1 MESPDRRYTV
11 EKNILALMLQ
21 KYDSFTRSER
31 KIVDYV
37 LEHQKE
43 TQYISI
49 TDLSAVCQ
57 VAVSTVSLFC
67 RKLKLAGFNDF
78 KLELARAALPA
89 GANVGQLAGEVL
101 PGDTPGAVM
110 GKVLRTV
117 QDELNNAYHML
128 SEAAVTRAVDLLRGA
143 GQVLCL
149 GQGTTPRWPWRPA
162 QFSTTSPKF
171 KTIQDS
177 HMQAVALSTLASE
190 DVVLYFSHSG
200 ATHEVLEAGEVVRS
214 RGARLI
220 LVTRYLNSP
229 ASAYADTVLL
239 CGPNEQPFQFG
250 SSAALMAQ
258 LYVLEVLLSE
268 FIRRDPET
276 AERYRQSVGKALT
289 QKHV

>member
-1 MESPDRRYTV
+1 M
-11 EKNILALMLQ
+11 EKNIVALMLQ
-21 KYDSFTRSER
+21 EYENFTRSER
-31 KIVDYV
+31 KIADYV

-49 TDLSAVCQ
+49 TDLSAECE

-67 RKLKLAGFNDF
+67 RKLRLAGFNDF

-89 GANVGQLAGEVL
+89 GAIPGSYGGEI
-101 PGDTPGAVM
+101 TPEDPPAAVM
-110 GKVLRTV
+110 GKVLHTA
-117 QDELNNAYHML
+117 QDALNNAYHML
-128 SEAAVTRAVDLLRGA
+128 SERDVNRAADLLRDA
-143 GQVLCL
+143 GQVICL
-149 GQGTTPRWPWRPA
+149 GQGNHSVVALAAWA

-177 HMQAVALSTLASE
+177 HMQAVMLSTLSKR
-190 DVVLYFSHSG
+190 DVVLYFSYSG
-200 ATHEVLEAGEVVRS
+200 ATHEVLEAAEVIRS

-220 LVTRYLNSP
+220 LVTRFPNSP

-250 SSAALMAQ
+250 STSALISQ

-276 AERYRQSVGKALT
+276 AERNRQSVGKSLT
-289 QKHV
+289 QKCV

>member
-1 MESPDRRYTV
+1 M
-11 EKNILALMLQ
+11 EKNILAQMLQ
-21 KYDSFTRSER
+21 EYDSFTRSER

-49 TDLSAVCQ
+49 TDLSAECE

-89 GANVGQLAGEVL
+89 GSNVSQLTGEIL
-101 PGDTPGAVM
+101 PEDTPGLVM
-110 GKVLRTV
+110 GKVLHTV
-117 QDELNNAYHML
+117 QEELNNAYHML
-128 SEAAVTRAVDLLRGA
+128 AAPSVTRAVDLLRGA
-143 GQVLCL
+143 GQVICL
-149 GQGTTPRWPWRPA
+149 GQGNHSVVALAAWA

-177 HMQAVALSTLASE
+177 HMQAVMLSTLTRE
-190 DVVLYFSHSG
+190 DVVLYFSYSG
-200 ATHEVLEAGEVVRS
+200 ATHEVLEAAELIRS
-214 RGARLI
+214 RRARLI
-220 LVTRYLNSP
+220 LVTRFLNSP

-250 SSAALMAQ
+250 SSAALIAQ
-258 LYVLEVLLSE
+258 LYVVEVLLSE
-268 FIRRDPET
+268 FVRRDPEG
-276 AERYRQSVGKALT
+276 AERNRRSVGKALT
-289 QKHV
+289 QKCV

>member
-1 MESPDRRYTV
+1 M
-11 EKNILALMLQ
+11 EKNILAQMLQ
-21 KYDSFTRSER
+21 EYDSFTRSER

-49 TDLSAVCQ
+49 TDLSAECE

-67 RKLKLAGFNDF
+67 RKLKLAGFNAF
-78 KLELARAALPA
+78 KLELARAALSA
-89 GANVGQLAGEVL
+89 GDSKDRLSGEIL
-101 PGDTPGAVM
+101 PEDTPGLVM
-110 GKVLRTV
+110 GKVLHTV
-117 QDELNNAYHML
+117 QEELNNAYHML
-128 SEAAVTRAVDLLRGA
+128 AEKAVTRAVDLLRGA

-149 GQGTTPRWPWRPA
+149 GQGNHSVVALAAWA

-177 HMQAVALSTLASE
+177 HMQTVALSTLGRE
-190 DVVLYFSHSG
+190 DVVLYFSYSG
-200 ATHEVLEAGEVVRS
+200 ATHEVLEAAEVIRS

-250 SSAALMAQ
+250 SSAALIAQ
-258 LYVLEVLLSE
+258 LYVVEVLLSE
-268 FIRRDPET
+268 FVRRDPEQ
-276 AERYRQSVGKALT
+276 AERNRQSVGKALT
-289 QKHV
+289 QKCV

>member
-1 MESPDRRYTV
+1 M
-11 EKNILALMLQ
+11 EKNIVALMLQ
-21 KYDSFTRSER
+21 EYENFTRSER
-31 KIVDYV
+31 KIADYV

-49 TDLSAVCQ
+49 TDLSAECE

-78 KLELARAALPA
+78 KLELARASLPA
-89 GANVGQLAGEVL
+89 GTGASQLAGEIL
-101 PGDTPGAVM
+101 LEDPLGTVM
-110 GKVLRTV
+110 GKVLHSL
-117 QDELNNAYHML
+117 QEELNNAYHML
-128 SEAAVTRAVDLLRGA
+128 SEAAVARAVDLLRGA
-143 GQVLCL
+143 DQVVCL
-149 GQGTTPRWPWRPA
+149 GQGNHSVVALAAWG

-177 HMQAVALSTLASE
+177 HMQAVVLSTLSRE

-200 ATHEVLEAGEVVRS
+200 ATHEVLEAAEIIRS
-214 RGARLI
+214 RGAKLI

-250 SSAALMAQ
+250 SSSAFIAQ
-258 LYVLEVLLSE
+258 LYVVEVLLSE
-268 FIRRDPET
+268 FVRRDPEE
-276 AERYRQSVGKALT
+276 AERNRQAVGKSLT
-289 QKHV
+289 QKCV

>member
-1 MESPDRRYTV
+1 M
-11 EKNILALMLQ
+11 EKNILAQMLQ
-21 KYDSFTRSER
+21 EYDSFTRSER

-49 TDLSAVCQ
+49 TDLSAECE

-78 KLELARAALPA
+78 KLELARAALP
-89 GANVGQLAGEVL
+89 VGSNPSQLAGEIL
-101 PGDTPGAVM
+101 PGDTPGMVM
-110 GKVLRTV
+110 GKVLHAL

-128 SEAAVTRAVDLLRGA
+128 AAPSVTRAVDLLQSA
-143 GQVLCL
+143 GQVVCL
-149 GQGTTPRWPWRPA
+149 GQGNHSVVALAAWA

-177 HMQAVALSTLASE
+177 HMQAVVLSTLSSQ

-200 ATHEVLEAGEVVRS
+200 ATHEVLAAAEIIRA

-229 ASAYADTVLL
+229 ASAYADVVLL

-250 SSAALMAQ
+250 SSSAFIAQ
-258 LYVLEVLLSE
+258 LYVVEVLLSE
-268 FIRRDPET
+268 FVRRDPEQ
-276 AERYRQSVGKALT
+276 AERNRQSVGKALT
-289 QKHV
+289 QKCI

>member
-1 MESPDRRYTV
+1 M
-11 EKNILALMLQ
+11 EKNILAQMLQ
-21 KYDSFTRSER
+21 EYDSFTRSER

-49 TDLSAVCQ
+49 TDLSAECE

-78 KLELARAALPA
+78 KLELARAALSA
-89 GANVGQLAGEVL
+89 GDSKDRLSGEIL
-101 PGDTPGAVM
+101 PEDTPGLVM
-110 GKVLRTV
+110 GKVLHTV
-117 QDELNNAYHML
+117 QEELNNAYHML
-128 SEAAVTRAVDLLRGA
+128 AEKAVTRAVDLLRGA

-149 GQGTTPRWPWRPA
+149 GQGNHSVVALAAWA

-177 HMQAVALSTLASE
+177 HMQTVALSTLGRE
-190 DVVLYFSHSG
+190 DVVLYFSYSG
-200 ATHEVLEAGEVVRS
+200 ATHEVLEAAEVICS

-220 LVTRYLNSP
+220 LVTRYLNTP

-250 SSAALMAQ
+250 SSAALIAQ
-258 LYVLEVLLSE
+258 LYVVEVLLSE
-268 FIRRDPET
+268 FVRRDPEQ
-276 AERYRQSVGKALT
+276 AERNRQSVGKALT
-289 QKHV
+289 QKCV